1 MTFWKSRL
9 SLMEMV
15 SNFSLTFFSAF
26 TAQISWTTQSDVMKN
41 PDEAPDSGYIAIVTI
56 IVATLLVL
64 VLTVVSIFGVW
75 KVFDS
80 VLSARLEKF
89 STFCLRSRY
98 WLLGVL
104 YKQYQNNFSI
114 NSHLLFFVASS
125 TAGCICLPTLRSQ
138 KPNVH

>member
-9 SLMEMV
+9 SLMEII
-15 SNFSLTFFSAF
+15 SILWLTFSVF

-64 VLTVVSIFGVW
+64 VLTVVSLFGVW
-75 KVFDS
+75 KVFYS
-80 VLSARLEKF
+80 VLSARLKKLSIF
-89 STFCLRSRY
+89 YFGSRY
-98 WLLGVL
+98 WLLSVV
-104 YKQYQNNFSI
+104 YKQYQNNFAVNSNQNVFAFSI
-114 NSHLLFFVASS
+114 
-125 TAGCICLPTLRSQ
+125 TACCIRLPTLRTQ